1 MDKSE
6 RGGEVPSGMNE
17 VQQDLGEQ
25 RILQIGKVLRTDT
38 EGYLVSE
45 SLMENIGAPWD
56 EPAQELIEK
65 FQSELGDNFH
75 SLYIRGS
82 LVRGTAVEGVSDIDG
97 LVLVNGDPKDI
108 DWSWRRQFATDL
120 RDKYP
125 FVMGVDFGQA
135 SVDSVLHGE
144 QKVRAFLIKT
154 LSACAAGEDISDQ
167 LQRVKPGRGAL
178 IARWNFEKIIQ
189 PDYFTEPNITLKH
202 KTKWLGKQILRAG
215 MELVMEDEQAYTRD
229 LYPCYELFSKH
240 YPEKEPAMRRALTQ
254 ALFSA
259 EDEADFAA
267 MRDDIGP
274 WLARQLDKK
283 YPYLPKNSS

>member
-1 MDKSE
+1 MNQSE
-6 RGGEVPSGMNE
+6 SGSEVHNHIPE
-17 VQQDLGEQ
+17 ARPDLSEHK
-25 RILQIGKVLRTDT
+25 ILQIGKVLHTDS
-38 EGYLVSE
+38 EGYLVRE
-45 SLMENIGAPWD
+45 SSMENISAPWD
-56 EPAQELIEK
+56 KPVGELVEK
-65 FQSELGDNFH
+65 FQSELGYNFH

-97 LVLVNGDPKDI
+97 LVLLHGDPKEV
-108 DWSWRRQFATDL
+108 DWSWRRQFAAEL

-167 LQRVKPGRGAL
+167 LPKVKPGREAL
-178 IARWNFEKIIQ
+178 IARWKFEEHIR
-189 PDYFTEPNITLKH
+189 PDYFTNPNEPLRH

-215 MELVMEDEQAYTRD
+215 MELVMEDEQTCTRD

-240 YPEKEPAMRRALTQ
+240 YPEKEPDMRRALTQ

-259 EDEADFAA
+259 EDEADFE
-267 MRDDIGP
+267 
-274 WLARQLDKK
+274 
-283 YPYLPKNSS
+283 